1 MKKLKLFLLSVAN
14 VLVLSAF
21 SQHVEHTMVS
31 GIDHCDATATL
42 YANNVNPATIVWHG
56 MGVMPK
62 LTPQNG
68 GYYRS
73 NLCRGAY
80 SVTYTTYDGVPM
92 VVTFTIAN
100 SAGMH
105 PCGGISVALMNFPT
119 TLSDCT
125 GEMTAVGA
133 SNQCGNFDG
142 NPPFSY
148 VWSNGSTSDHIT
160 NICPGKYIVV
170 QTDSVGCA
178 VANGYT
184 IHEGPGYYNGI
195 EELSSSE
202 KTIVKITDITGRE
215 CAFEAGELRIVHY
228 SDGSISKVI
237 SQ

>member
-1 MKKLKLFLLSVAN
+1 MKNLKLFLLSVAN
-14 VLVLSAF
+14 SLFLIGFTQVDYTV
-21 SQHVEHTMVS
+21 VS
-31 GIDHCDATATL
+31 GIDNCDATASL
-42 YANNVNPATIVWHG
+42 YHLNVDPATIVWHG
-56 MGVMPK
+56 MGIVPK
-62 LTPQNG
+62 IYTQYGDFN
-68 GYYRS
+68 RS

-119 TLSDCT
+119 ILSDCT
-125 GEMTAVGA
+125 GEMSAVGA

-148 VWSNGSTSDHIT
+148 VWSNGATSDHIT

-170 QTDSVGCA
+170 QTDAVGCA

-184 IHEGPGYYNGI
+184 IHEGPGYYNGV
-195 EELSSSE
+195 EELTFNE
-202 KTIVKITDITGRE
+202 KTIVKITDILGRE
-215 CAFEAGELRIVHY
+215 CEMDAGELRIVLY
-228 SDGSISKVI
+228 SDGTISKVI
-237 SQ
+237 SE